1 MGRKGA
7 AGILVTHQCGV
18 YAMRMVV
25 LLARECLAG
34 TLWLAT
40 GTHWGGGGHAC
51 LFAVGALDPH
61 MM

>member
-18 YAMRMVV
+18 YGMRTVV
-25 LLARECLAG
+25 LLARKCLAG

-40 GTHWGGGGHAC
+40 GTHCGGGGGMHVSLPLARWT
-51 LFAVGALDPH
+51 H
-61 MM
+61 I